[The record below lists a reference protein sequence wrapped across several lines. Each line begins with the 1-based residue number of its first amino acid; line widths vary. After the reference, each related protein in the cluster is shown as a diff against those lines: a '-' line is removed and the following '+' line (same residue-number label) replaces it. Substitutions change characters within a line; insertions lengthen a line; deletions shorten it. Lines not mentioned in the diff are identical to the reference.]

1 MSFSEKWQL
10 CTVLALL
17 DAAILP
23 SLRRGARQLRT
34 QVRREIEHRKED
46 NVGSRRRKRQTFA
59 HPIGRFAMTFPQI
72 VRLVLLSALWGS
84 MFLLVKYALADFS
97 PAEVAFFQAV
107 IGAIGLLVIVSMQGG
122 EARAK
127 LDDVLHRPG
136 WALLLGALAI
146 AAPFLLI
153 TLGELRVP
161 SGLAG
166 VLASMA
172 PMFIALF
179 APLLDPSMDI
189 NRRQGAGLVV
199 GLLGVGLVVGVHL
212 VGSFGQFLG
221 ALALLGAAASGA
233 LSSFVV
239 KLQYKDKGVPASTTS
254 FFALS
259 VASLLT
265 LPLALITAPREL
277 PGARAVLAVIVLGL
291 GCTALGYML
300 YYRLID
306 HVGEERAA
314 LANYLTPAFAL
325 FYGML
330 LLGEALTIWAIL
342 GLMLIIAGAEITLRG
357 AKRRGSRS
365 DVRSRY
371 QIHPPFH

>member
-1 MSFSEKWQL
+1 M
-10 CTVLALL
+10 T
-17 DAAILP
+17 P
-23 SLRRGARQLRT
+23 RQ
-34 QVRREIEHRKED
+34 
-46 NVGSRRRKRQTFA
+46 
-59 HPIGRFAMTFPQI
+59 IGL
-72 VRLVLLSALWGS
+72 LVLLSALWGGV
-84 MFLLVKYALADFS
+84 FLLVKYALMDFS
-97 PAEVAFFQAV
+97 AVEVAFFQAL
-107 IGAIGLLVIVSMQGG
+107 IGALGLFVIVIFQGG
-122 EARAK
+122 AARAK
-127 LDDVLHRPG
+127 LGDILRRPAQ
-136 WALLLGALAI
+136 ALLLGALAI
-146 AAPFLLI
+146 ATPFMLI
-153 TLGELRVP
+153 ALGELTVP

-166 VLASMA
+166 VLVSTT
-172 PMFIALF
+172 PMFVALF
-179 APLLDPSMDI
+179 APWIDPAMEI
-189 NRRQGAGLVV
+189 NRRQGAGLAV
-199 GLLGVGLVVGVHL
+199 GLLGVALVVGAHFIGSLGQL
-212 VGSFGQFLG
+212 VG

-233 LSSFVV
+233 LWSFVV

>member
-1 MSFSEKWQL
+1 
-10 CTVLALL
+10 
-17 DAAILP
+17 
-23 SLRRGARQLRT
+23 
-34 QVRREIEHRKED
+34 
-46 NVGSRRRKRQTFA
+46 
-59 HPIGRFAMTFPQI
+59 
-72 VRLVLLSALWGS
+72 
-84 MFLLVKYALADFS
+84 MFLLVKYALMDFS
-97 PAEVAFFQAV
+97 AMEVAFFQAV
-107 IGAIGLLVIVSMQGG
+107 IGAVGLFVIVSIQGG

-127 LDDVLHRPG
+127 LGDVLRRPG
-136 WALLLGALAI
+136 PALLLGALAI
-146 AAPFLLI
+146 AAPFVLI
-153 TLGELRVP
+153 SLGELTVP

-179 APLLDPSMDI
+179 APLLDPSMKI

-212 VGSFGQFLG
+212 VGSLGQLLG

-239 KLQYKDKGVPASTTS
+239 KLRYKDKGVPASTTS

-265 LPLALITAPREL
+265 LPAALVTAPHEA
-277 PGARAVLAVIVLGL
+277 PGVRAVLSVIVLGL

-325 FYGML
+325 FYGVL
-330 LLGEALTIWAIL
+330 LLGETLTIWAVL
-342 GLMLIIAGAEITLRG
+342 GLILIIAGAEVTLRG
-357 AKRRGSRS
+357 ASRRRS
-365 DVRSRY
+365 GRDLSSRY
-371 QIHPPFH
+371 QIHLPFH

>member
-1 MSFSEKWQL
+1 M
-10 CTVLALL
+10 T
-17 DAAILP
+17 P
-23 SLRRGARQLRT
+23 RQL
-34 QVRREIEHRKED
+34 
-46 NVGSRRRKRQTFA
+46 GL
-59 HPIGRFAMTFPQI
+59 
-72 VRLVLLSALWGS
+72 LVLLSALWGS
-84 MFLLVKYALADFS
+84 MFLLVKYALMDFS
-97 PAEVAFFQAV
+97 AMEVAFFQAV
-107 IGAIGLLVIVSMQGG
+107 IGAVGLFVIVSIQGG
-122 EARAK
+122 EARHK
-127 LDDVLHRPG
+127 LSDILQRPG
-136 WALLLGALAI
+136 SALLLGALAI
-146 AAPFLLI
+146 AAPFMLI
-153 TLGELRVP
+153 ALGELTVP

-179 APLLDPSMDI
+179 APVLDPSMEI
-189 NRRQGAGLVV
+189 NRRQGTGLVV

-212 VGSFGQFLG
+212 VGSLEQFLG

-239 KLQYKDKGVPASTTS
+239 KLRYKDKRVPASTTS

-265 LPLALITAPREL
+265 LPPALITAPREL
-277 PGARAVLAVIVLGL
+277 PGTRAVLAVIVLGL

-325 FYGML
+325 FYGVL
-330 LLGEALTIWAIL
+330 LLGETLTIWAVL
-342 GLMLIIAGAEITLRG
+342 GLVLIIAGAKVTLRG
-357 AKRRGSRS
+357 ASRRRS
-365 DVRSRY
+365 GRDLSSRY

>member
-1 MSFSEKWQL
+1 VTPRQ
-10 CTVLALL
+10 VGLL
-17 DAAILP
+17 I
-23 SLRRGARQLRT
+23 
-34 QVRREIEHRKED
+34 I
-46 NVGSRRRKRQTFA
+46 
-59 HPIGRFAMTFPQI
+59 
-72 VRLVLLSALWGS
+72 LSALWGS
-84 MFLLVKYALADFS
+84 MFLLIKYALMDFS
-97 PAEVAFFQAV
+97 AVEVAFFQAV
-107 IGAIGLLVIVSMQGG
+107 VGALGLFVIVNVPGG

-127 LDDVLHRPG
+127 LGDILRRPG
-136 WALLLGALAI
+136 PALLLGALAI
-146 AAPFLLI
+146 AAPFMLI
-153 TLGELRVP
+153 ALGELIVP

-179 APLLDPSMDI
+179 APLLDPSLEI
-189 NRRQGAGLVV
+189 NRRQGAGLLI

-212 VGSFGQFLG
+212 VGSLGQFLG

-233 LSSFVV
+233 LSSFIV

-265 LPLALITAPREL
+265 LPVALITAPREL
-277 PGARAVLAVIVLGL
+277 PGIRAVLAVIVLGL
-291 GCTALGYML
+291 GCTALGYMF

-325 FYGML
+325 FYGVL
-330 LLGEALTIWAIL
+330 LLGETLTVWAVV
-342 GLMLIIAGAEITLRG
+342 GLVLIIVGAEVTLRG
-357 AKRRGSRS
+357 GKGRHSGS
-365 DVRSRY
+365 DLRSRY